1 MFKSY
6 RRPTKHQV
14 GFEITTKD
22 LTDLINNH
30 EYDTFTA
37 LQRSRSFP
45 AGLQFTVKMAN
56 LLSRIAE
63 EGSIQWDVN
72 DKVLRECYMNGWVHR
87 MHVPLRRQNGKGEEV
102 AILPSRLHE
111 K

>member
-1 MFKSY
+1 M
-6 RRPTKHQV
+6 
-14 GFEITTKD
+14 D
-22 LTDLINNH
+22 LVDNH
-30 EYDTFTA
+30 EDDTFTA

-45 AGLQFTVKMAN
+45 TGSQFTVEMAN
-56 LLSRIAE
+56 LVSRIAE

-72 DKVLRECYMNGWVHR
+72 DEVLRVCYMNGWVHR
-87 MHVPLRRQNGKGEEV
+87 MYVPLRRQNGKGEEV